1 MNTPEYPTPWQ
12 KKSIWAAL
20 TTLSVVAIGG
30 VAVGFI
36 WLFSTV
42 MAFLQPILV
51 PFAVAGVLA
60 YLFEPV
66 VAKIVSLGTSRKRAV
81 LAVFTIVT
89 IALTGILIWI
99 IPAAWTQTGNLV
111 HRIPAY
117 HERVMHMIERFN
129 EEARAVEEKYGI
141 HFLPQIPKKIENP
154 LAPMEETTPATSPE
168 TPKNATPAPGKPA
181 ATPAPAAAPATTTTK
196 TPGTGVSDT
205 TTAASIASPDSAA
218 TGPNATLDLQSF
230 LQGDWLRNTLPV
242 LLRNTWAFI
251 TRSVGGFLGV
261 FGFLLSLIIVPI
273 YLYYFLIESK
283 NIAESWGDY
292 LPLRASAFKD
302 EVVAAL
308 EEINGYLIAFF
319 RGQLLVSM
327 INGTVTGILLV
338 IFGLDFGILIG
349 LLLCF
354 LGIIPYI
361 GITFCWVP
369 AVIIASVQ
377 GGAGTWVPGDP
388 WWLFPLI
395 VTAIFILVQQVDGL
409 FITPKIVGESV
420 GLHPMTVIFSVFVW
434 SLLLGGLLGAIL
446 AVPLT
451 ATVKVLLR
459 RYIWERRLRAEENV
473 PMTEETFEV
482 QRAQGMMKLEAPA
495 LK

>member
-20 TTLSVVAIGG
+20 ATLSVVAIGA
-30 VAVGFI
+30 VAVGLI

-42 MAFLQPILV
+42 MAFLQPILI
-51 PFAVAGVLA
+51 PFAIAGVLA

-66 VAKIVSLGTSRKRAV
+66 VARIVMLGTSRKRAV
-81 LAVFTIVT
+81 LAVFAVVT

-99 IPAAWTQTGNLV
+99 IPAIWTQTGNLV
-111 HRIPAY
+111 QRVPAY
-117 HERVMHMIERFN
+117 RERVVHLIGEFN
-129 EEARAVEEKYGI
+129 SWAHSLEEKYGV
-141 HFLPQIPKKIENP
+141 HMLPQIPKRIENP
-154 LAPMEETTPATSPE
+154 LAPEEATPPAPTNGNVTPPPARAAATPSPTPGVASPATSP
-168 TPKNATPAPGKPA
+168 ATSSAP
-181 ATPAPAAAPATTTTK
+181 TN
-196 TPGTGVSDT
+196 GVEL
-205 TTAASIASPDSAA
+205 DS
-218 TGPNATLDLQSF
+218 TFNLQGF
-230 LQGDWLRNTLPV
+230 LQGDWLRTTLPV
-242 LLRNTWAFI
+242 VLRNAWAFI
-251 TRSVGGFLGV
+251 KNSVGGFLGV
-261 FGFLLSLIIVPI
+261 FGFLLSMIIVPI

-283 NIAESWGDY
+283 KISESWGDY

-327 INGTVTGILLV
+327 INGTVTGLLLV
-338 IFGLDFGILIG
+338 VFGLDFGILIG
-349 LLLCF
+349 LMLCF
-354 LGIIPYI
+354 LGIIPYL
-361 GITFCWVP
+361 GITLCWVP
-369 AVIIASVQ
+369 AVIIAAVQ
-377 GGAGTWVPGDP
+377 GGSGTWVPGDP
-388 WWLFPLI
+388 WWLFPVI

-420 GLHPMTVIFSVFVW
+420 GLHPMTVIVSVFVW
-434 SLLLGGLLGAIL
+434 TLLLGGLLGAIL

-459 RYIWERRLRAEENV
+459 RYIWERRLRAEENM

-482 QRAQGMMKLEAPA
+482 QKAQEMGKLEAPA
-495 LK
+495 VK

>member
-12 KKSIWAAL
+12 KKSIWTAL
-20 TTLSVVAIGG
+20 TTLSVVSIGA
-30 VAVGFI
+30 VAVALI

-42 MAFLQPILV
+42 MAFLQPILI

-66 VAKIVSLGTSRKRAV
+66 VERIVKLGTSRKRAV
-81 LAVFTIVT
+81 LAVFAVVT

-99 IPAAWTQTGNLV
+99 IPAVWTQTGNLV
-111 HRIPAY
+111 QRVPAY
-117 HERVMHMIERFN
+117 RERVVHLIGEFN
-129 EEARAVEEKYGI
+129 EWAHSLEQKYGV
-141 HFLPQIPKKIENP
+141 HVLPQIPKRIENP
-154 LAPMEETTPATSPE
+154 LAPEETAAPTPADGNTTAP
-168 TPKNATPAPGKPA
+168 PAKAA
-181 ATPAPAAAPATTTTK
+181 ATPSPVPSVASPAASPVTLF
-196 TPGTGVSDT
+196 PVPNGVD
-205 TTAASIASPDSAA
+205 PDS
-218 TGPNATLDLQSF
+218 TFNLQGF
-230 LQGDWLRNTLPV
+230 LQGDWLRTTLPV
-242 LLRNTWAFI
+242 VLRNAWAFI

-261 FGFLLSLIIVPI
+261 FGFLLSMVIVPI
-273 YLYYFLIESK
+273 YLFYFLIESK
-283 NIAESWGDY
+283 KISESWGDY
-292 LPLRASAFKD
+292 LPLRASVFKD
-302 EVVAAL
+302 EVVATL

-327 INGTVTGILLV
+327 INGTVTGLLLV

-349 LLLCF
+349 LMLCF
-354 LGIIPYI
+354 LGIIPYL
-361 GITFCWVP
+361 GITLCWVP
-369 AVIIASVQ
+369 AVIIAAVQ
-377 GGAGTWVPGDP
+377 GGSGTWVPGDP
-388 WWLFPLI
+388 WWLFPVI
-395 VTAIFILVQQVDGL
+395 VTAIFITVQQVDGL

-420 GLHPMTVIFSVFVW
+420 GLHPMTVIASVFVW

-482 QRAQGMMKLEAPA
+482 QKARGMVKLEAPA
-495 LK
+495 VK

>member
-66 VAKIVSLGTSRKRAV
+66 VAKIVSWGTSRKRAV
-81 LAVFTIVT
+81 LAVFAIVT

-117 HERVMHMIERFN
+117 RERVMSMVERFN
-129 EEARAVEEKYGI
+129 EEARSVEEKYGV

-154 LAPMEETTPATSPE
+154 LAPSEDTSQAPASETQ
-168 TPKNATPAPGKPA
+168 KNATPAPAKPA
-181 ATPAPAAAPATTTTK
+181 ATPAPATAPAATTK
-196 TPGTGVSDT
+196 APAATTSDA
-205 TTAASIASPDSAA
+205 TAASPGTA
-218 TGPNATLDLQSF
+218 TDATTAGTNSTLDLQSF
-230 LQGDWLRNTLPV
+230 LQGNWLRTTLPV
-242 LLRNTWAFI
+242 LLQKTWAFI

-261 FGFLLSLIIVPI
+261 FGFLLSFIIVPI

-349 LLLCF
+349 LMLCF

-361 GITFCWVP
+361 GITLCWVP
-369 AVIIASVQ
+369 AVIIAAVQ

-459 RYIWERRLRAEENV
+459 RYVWERRLRAEENM